1 MDLQQ
6 LATRLKELNELAQ
19 QATDSQDSEDLTP
32 VSEKAWGKVSA
43 MELKLQTDL
52 DYDGS
57 GLTVEL
63 SDKHNCFIV
72 Y

>member
-1 MDLQQ
+1 MDLKT
-6 LATRLKELNELAQ
+6 LATRLKELNEVAQ
-19 QATDSQDSEDLTP
+19 QATDALSSEDLTP
-32 VSEKAWGKVSA
+32 TNEKTWNKVGT
-43 MELKLQTDL
+43 MEQKLQTDL

-57 GLTVEL
+57 DLTVEW